1 MFYIKGP
8 AIYTVDGKHILV
20 GVSSWIESVDCLDN
34 TESNYANAVYFKDWI
49 ESTIYG
55 KIVLTSNRL

>member
-49 ESTIYG
+49 KSTIYG
-55 KIVLTSNRL
+55 KNF